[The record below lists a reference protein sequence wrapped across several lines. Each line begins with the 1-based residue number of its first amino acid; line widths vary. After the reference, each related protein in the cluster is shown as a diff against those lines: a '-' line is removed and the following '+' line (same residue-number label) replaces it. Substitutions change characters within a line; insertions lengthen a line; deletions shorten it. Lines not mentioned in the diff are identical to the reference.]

1 MFWGF
6 FEHMNNSMFYNWR
19 KIDGY
24 NAPVTVVIGQRGLG
38 KTYGK
43 VKEGMFEFYEKGVR
57 FVYVVETVDDV
68 KTLSQNKGE
77 KFFAG
82 LKDELEKATS
92 NRQKKLYKG
101 LFSSTT
107 EVEDGDTDLEEDTT
121 HKVQGGTIKINGETA
136 GYIIS
141 LNSFGHLKRNN
152 FVNIHLIII
161 DEFIPEEI
169 DIRHLQIARKVA
181 SVVQTVARRQNVK
194 IYMLGNSIRLDD
206 LLLVR
211 LGLGNMKIGE
221 IRTIKDKY
229 GLLVVGHY
237 VNPKEYETFTKA
249 SESSVAGRLATLLGE
264 DNLDKN
270 VYKQEIESNMLI
282 PDKPKQSH
290 LLFCIHG
297 QVDSIRIN
305 ITKDA
310 SEYYVMTDYGKN
322 RNNRIC
328 LDEKFMTPIVQFRP
342 EWRDVLLTRFSL
354 GQLKFESSV
363 IYLLFKN
370 LLKLDVN

>member
-1 MFWGF
+1 M
-6 FEHMNNSMFYNWR
+6 
-19 KIDGY
+19 IDGY
-24 NAPVTVVIGQRGLG
+24 NAPVTVVIGPRGIG

-43 VKEGMFEFYEKGVR
+43 VKEGMFDFYQNHYR
-57 FVYVVETVDDV
+57 FVYVVETMDDV

-77 KFFAG
+77 RFFST
-82 LKDELEKATS
+82 LKDDLSNATS
-92 NRQKKLYKG
+92 NRQKKLYNA
-101 LFSSTT
+101 LFNSNA
-107 EVEDGDTDLEEDTT
+107 EIDDGETDLEDEDN
-121 HKVQGGTIKINGETA
+121 HKVQGGTIKINNETA
-136 GYIIS
+136 GYIIC
-141 LNSFGHLKRNN
+141 LNSYGHLKRNN
-152 FVNIHLIII
+152 FVNVHLIII

-181 SVVQTVARRQNVK
+181 SVIQTVARRQNVK

-211 LGLGNMKIGE
+211 LGLDNMKQGE
-221 IRTIKDKY
+221 IRVVKDKY
-229 GLLVVGHY
+229 GPLVVGHF
-237 VNPKEYETFTKA
+237 VDKNEYKTFMKA

-270 VYKQEIESNMLI
+270 VYKQEIESGMLI

-290 LLFCIHG
+290 LLFCLHG

-310 SEYYVMTDYGKN
+310 SEYYVMSDYGKN

-328 LDEKFMTPIVQFRP
+328 IDEKFMTPIVQYRP

-363 IYLLFKN
+363 IY
-370 LLKLDVN
+370 

>member
-1 MFWGF
+1 
-6 FEHMNNSMFYNWR
+6 MNKQSMFYNWR
-19 KIDGY
+19 VVDGY
-24 NAPVTVVIGQRGLG
+24 NAPVTVVIARRGLG

-43 VKEGMFEFYEKGVR
+43 VKEGMQEFKDKRFR
-57 FVYVVETVDDV
+57 FVYVVETIDDI
-68 KTLSQNKGE
+68 KQLSMNKGE

-82 LKDELEKATS
+82 LKKELGQFKS
-92 NRQKKLYKG
+92 NRDRKLYDFIFNNKN
-101 LFSSTT
+101 
-107 EVEDGDTDLEEDTT
+107 EVDDGETDLEDENNN
-121 HKVQGGTIKINGETA
+121 KVQGGTIKINNETV
-136 GYIIS
+136 GYIIAI
-141 LNSFGHLKRNN
+141 NSFGHLKKNN
-152 FVNIHLIII
+152 FIYVHLIII

-181 SVVQTVARRQNVK
+181 SVVQTVARRENVR

-206 LLLVR
+206 LLLVK
-211 LGLGNMKIGE
+211 LKLANMKKGE
-221 IRTIKDKY
+221 IRTIRDKY

-237 VNPKEYETFTKA
+237 VDENDYKEFQEA
-249 SESSVAGRLATLLGE
+249 SDRSVAGRLATLLGE

-270 VYKQEIESNMLI
+270 EFRQEIDSSLLI
-282 PDKPKQSH
+282 PDRPKQSH
-290 LLFCIHG
+290 LLFCLHG
-297 QVDSIRIN
+297 QVDSVRIN

-328 LDEKFMTPIVQFRP
+328 IDEKYMTNIVQYRP
-342 EWRDVLLTRFSL
+342 EWRDVLLTRYSL

-363 IYLLFKN
+363 VHLLFKN